1 MPDLD
6 IFLSPLLVDS
16 QKREY
21 DVYVV
26 IDLFRATTAFCT
38 AFNYGVK
45 EIIPY
50 ADIEDAR
57 KMKNKGFLIA
67 GERDGD
73 MIEGFDFGNSPYG
86 FMTDSICD
94 KSLAFTTTNGTRC
107 IDMVKRKGVVVIAS
121 FNNISAVVRY
131 LLDKQKNVALV
142 CSGWKGMPNIEDS
155 ICAGAIVDKLLKDDY
170 DAVEDSVFMC
180 QNLYLNSLGN
190 ELEFIVK
197 NSARIGARMNLLED
211 DFKKCLEKDIYNVC
225 PILKGDK
232 IINIM

>member
-1 MPDLD
+1 MLNLD
-6 IFLSPLLVDS
+6 IFLSALLVDS

-38 AFNYGVK
+38 AFHYGIK
-45 EIIPY
+45 EIIPF

-57 KMKNKGFLIA
+57 KMKDKGFLIA
-67 GERDGD
+67 GERDGK
-73 MIEGFDFGNSPYG
+73 MLKGFDFGNSPFG
-86 FMTDSICD
+86 FMTDSIRD
-94 KSLAFTTTNGTRC
+94 QSLAFTTTNGTRC
-107 IDMVKRKGVVVIAS
+107 IDMVKSKGEVVIAS
-121 FNNISAVVRY
+121 FNNVSTVVRY
-131 LLDKQKNVALV
+131 LLDKQKNVAIV

-155 ICAGAIVDKLLKDDY
+155 ICAGAIANEMLKENFV
-170 DAVEDSVFMC
+170 AVEDSVYMC
-180 QNLYLNSLGN
+180 RDLYLNSLGN

-197 NSARIGARMNLLED
+197 NSARVGSRMGLLED

-225 PILKGDK
+225 PILKEDK

>member
-1 MPDLD
+1 MPNLD

-38 AFNYGVK
+38 AFHYGIK

-50 ADIEDAR
+50 ADVEDAR
-57 KMKNKGFLIA
+57 KMKDKGFLIA
-67 GERDGD
+67 GERNGD
-73 MIEGFDFGNSPYG
+73 KIEGFDFGNSPFG
-86 FMTDSICD
+86 FMTDSIRD
-94 KSLAFTTTNGTRC
+94 QSLAFTTTNGTRC
-107 IDMVKRKGVVVIAS
+107 IDMVKSKGVVVIAS
-121 FNNISAVVRY
+121 FNNVSTVVRY
-131 LLDKQKNVALV
+131 LIDKQKNVALV

-155 ICAGAIVDKLLKDDY
+155 ICAGAIAEELLKDNFE
-170 DAVEDSVFMC
+170 AVEDSVFMC
-180 QNLYLNSLGN
+180 RDLYLNSRGN

-197 NSARIGARMNLLED
+197 NSARVGARMNLLED
-211 DFKKCLEKDIYNVC
+211 DFKKCMEKDIYNVC
-225 PILKGDK
+225 PILKDDI